1 MEGPRPNVYVVN
13 INPEKWEECLKD
25 HRFGISV
32 GGFHPKFS
40 RGDIFL
46 VRRTGKDYG
55 VMGIWLFKEEKFVPK
70 QDSGSWDGSDHNWQ
84 QWCDPIVDFKTHVSE
99 EFIGKTRFS
108 SKIQMAAARLVGSIV
123 IICGP
128 EVTSYLGMILRE
140 KVEECSAMVV
150 YQGQRKRIA
159 DILLEILGCH
169 RKLGYYRNNAA
180 KPERSSPRTRRG
192 TIEAE
197 IINFRGM
204 VYAPLNKTGVVLLF
218 SKVMDDLG
226 VIYVSSPPGG
236 FDMIGRVSTERG
248 LEFKHFEFEYKSS
261 HLKGHSYSSSLVD
274 YLVCWEHDWK
284 GYPRELEVWE
294 LRTMIRNL
302 PAEFPIGLESDNISL
317 PSPHLLIQ

>member
-1 MEGPRPNVYVVN
+1 MEGSRPNVFVIN
-13 INPEKWEECLKD
+13 INPGKWEECLKD
-25 HRFGISV
+25 HRFGIRV
-32 GGFHPKFS
+32 DARHPKFS
-40 RGDIFL
+40 KGDIFL

-55 VMGIWLFKEEKFVPK
+55 VMGIWLFKEERFVAK
-70 QDSGSWDGSDHNWQ
+70 QDGVSRDGSDHSWQ
-84 QWCDPIVDFKTHVSE
+84 QWFDPIVDFKTHVSE
-99 EFIGKTRFS
+99 EFIGETKFS

-123 IICGP
+123 LIYGP
-128 EVTSYLGMILRE
+128 EVTRYLEMILKE

-159 DILLEILGCH
+159 DILLEV
-169 RKLGYYRNNAA
+169 LGYYRNLGYYREA
-180 KPERSSPRTRRG
+180 KPERSSPRTRKG
-192 TIEAE
+192 AIEAE

-236 FDMIGRVSTERG
+236 FDMVGRVGTERG
-248 LEFKHFEFEYKSS
+248 IEFKHFEFEYKSS
-261 HLKGHSYSSSLVD
+261 HFRAHSYNSSLVD

-284 GYPRELEVWE
+284 DCPRDLEVWE
-294 LRTMIRNL
+294 LRELIKNL
-302 PAEFPIGLESDNISL
+302 PAEFPIGLESDSYSL

>member
-1 MEGPRPNVYVVN
+1 MESYRPNVYVLN
-13 INPEKWEECLKD
+13 INPEKWGECLKD

-32 GGFHPKFS
+32 DGFHPKFS
-40 RGDIFL
+40 KGDIFL

-55 VMGIWLFKEEKFVPK
+55 VMGIWLFKEEKFVAK
-70 QDSGSWDGSDHNWQ
+70 QDGVSWDGSDYGWQ

-99 EFIGKTRFS
+99 EFIGTTRFS

-123 IICGP
+123 AMYGS
-128 EVTSYLGMILRE
+128 EVTRYLGMILRE

-150 YQGQRKRIA
+150 YQGQGRRIS
-159 DILLEILGCH
+159 DILLEILG
-169 RKLGYYRNNAA
+169 YYRNLRYHPDNEA
-180 KPERSSPRTRRG
+180 KPDRSSPRTRRG

-236 FDMIGRVSTERG
+236 FDMVGRVSTERG

-261 HLKGHSYSSSLVD
+261 HFRAHSYNSSLVD

-284 GYPRELEVWE
+284 GCPKCLEVWE
-294 LRTMIRNL
+294 LRTMINNL
-302 PAEFPIGLESDNISL
+302 PAEFPIGLESDNYSL
-317 PSPHLLIQ
+317 PSPTS

>member
-1 MEGPRPNVYVVN
+1 MEASRPNVYVLN

-32 GGFHPKFS
+32 DGFHPKFNK
-40 RGDIFL
+40 GDIFL

-55 VMGIWLFKEEKFVPK
+55 VMGIWLLKEEKFIAN
-70 QDSGSWDGSDHNWQ
+70 QDGVSWDSSNYSWQ

-123 IICGP
+123 FIYGP
-128 EVTSYLGMILRE
+128 EVTRYLGMILRE
-140 KVEECSAMVV
+140 KVEECSAMAV
-150 YQGQRKRIA
+150 YQGQNRRIA
-159 DILLEILGCH
+159 DIVLEILE
-169 RKLGYYRNNAA
+169 YYRNLGYHPDNEA
-180 KPERSSPRTRRG
+180 KTERSSPRTRRG

-204 VYAPLNKTGVVLLF
+204 IYAPLNKTGVVLLF

-261 HLKGHSYSSSLVD
+261 HFRAHAHNYRLVD

-284 GYPRELEVWE
+284 GCPRDLEVWE
-294 LRTMIRNL
+294 LRTMIKNL
-302 PAEFPIGLESDNISL
+302 PAEFPIGLESDNYSL
-317 PSPHLLIQ
+317 PSPTY